1 MPVAVMN
8 HTQTLL
14 HIAIVDDLETDREKL
29 ENAVSAFFSRAA
41 DCSCDIKTCT
51 CGEELLGSF
60 SPGMFDLAF
69 LDIQMEGMSGI
80 ELAKTLRA
88 LDTKLMIVFLTSSR
102 EYAFDAFPVHP
113 FDYLVKPFEQRT
125 LDALLT
131 EALRVMETPE
141 PKLNVRTSG
150 GTLSV
155 PFSSICSLVSQGHAV
170 EMRLTDGQ
178 TLACANTF
186 TEISEAVTGD
196 ARFLLC
202 NRGIVVNMN
211 HVASLADDV
220 LRMKDGTLFPLRV
233 RGRTAIISQFSQYMV
248 TRMEGGRR

>member
-1 MPVAVMN
+1 MPWQRDS
-8 HTQTLL
+8 TPL
-14 HIAIVDDLETDREKL
+14 HIAIVDDLDTDREKL
-29 ENAVSAFFSRAA
+29 ENTVSAFFSRNA
-41 DCSCDIKTCT
+41 DVSCDIMTHAS
-51 CGEELLGSF
+51 GEELLEAF

-69 LDIQMEGMSGI
+69 LDIQMDGMSGI
-80 ELAKTLRA
+80 DLAKSLRA
-88 LDTKLMIVFLTSSR
+88 LDTKLMIVFLTSSK

-113 FDYLVKPFEQRT
+113 FDYLVKPFAQRT
-125 LDALLT
+125 LDDLLR
-131 EALRVMETPE
+131 EVLRVMETPE
-141 PKLNVRTSG
+141 PELNVRTSG
-150 GTLSV
+150 GMLSV
-155 PFSSICSLVSQGHAV
+155 PYASICSLVSQGHAV

-202 NRGIVVNMN
+202 NRGIVVNMD

-233 RGRTAIISQFSQYMV
+233 RGRSAVISQFSQYMV
-248 TRMEGGRR
+248 SRMEKGGRR

>member
-1 MPVAVMN
+1 MRLQRDSTP
-8 HTQTLL
+8 L
-14 HIAIVDDLETDREKL
+14 HIAIVDDLDTDREKL

-41 DCSCDIKTCT
+41 DVSCDIMTHAS
-51 CGEELLGSF
+51 GEELLEAF

-69 LDIQMEGMSGI
+69 LDIQMDGMSGI
-80 ELAKTLRA
+80 DLAKSLRA
-88 LDTKLMIVFLTSSR
+88 LDTKLMIVFLTSSK

-113 FDYLVKPFEQRT
+113 FDYLVKPFAQRT
-125 LDALLT
+125 LDDLLR
-131 EALRVMETPE
+131 EVLRVMETPE

-170 EMRLTDGQ
+170 EMRLKDGQ

-186 TEISEAVTGD
+186 TEISEAVSGD
-196 ARFLLC
+196 TRFLPC
-202 NRGIVVNMN
+202 NRGILVNMD

-220 LRMKDGTLFPLRV
+220 LHMKDGAVFPLRV
-233 RGRTAIISQFSQYMV
+233 KGRTAPMEVPQGEGFSAGLQSSS
-248 TRMEGGRR
+248 TKR